1 MLAPKRVQWRK
12 VQKGKMRGLAYRGNE
27 VSNGDFGLIA
37 TECGFLTSRQIEA
50 ARIAMTRKVKR
61 GARVWIRIF
70 PHKPISKKPAETRM
84 GKGKGPPDHWVAV
97 VYPGTVLY
105 EIQSDE
111 AALVREALSLAATK
125 LPLHTRVI
133 ARGEI
138 A

>member
-12 VQKGKMRGLAYRGNE
+12 VMKSDLRGHAQTGND
-27 VSNGDFGLIA
+27 VSYGDFGLMAI
-37 TECGFLTSRQIEA
+37 ECGYLTSRQIEA
-50 ARIAMTRKVKR
+50 ARISMTRKVKR

-70 PHKPISKKPAETRM
+70 PQKPITKKPAETRM

-97 VYPGTVLY
+97 VQPGTMLY
-105 EIQSDE
+105 EIQSEDGDM
-111 AALVREALSLAATK
+111 VREALEQAAYK
-125 LPLHTRVI
+125 LPLKCKVV